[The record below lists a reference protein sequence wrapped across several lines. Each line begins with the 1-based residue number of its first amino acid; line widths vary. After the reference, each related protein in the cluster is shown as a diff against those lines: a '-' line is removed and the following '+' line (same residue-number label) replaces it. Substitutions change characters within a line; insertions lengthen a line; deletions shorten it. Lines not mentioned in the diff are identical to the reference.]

1 MAAGVS
7 VVICCYNSADRLPR
21 TLTHLAAQRVSEKL
35 PWEVIVIDNAS
46 QDKTGEVALKIW
58 DGVGTAPIRVI
69 EEPRSGQAFARN
81 RGLAEAEYDFVS
93 FVDDD
98 NWVSPDWIELVW
110 QVMKSH
116 PQVGACGGFS
126 EAVCEVEA
134 PTWFEQHKAS
144 YAIGPENIQPGD
156 VTNSPGWLWGA
167 GLTIRKSA
175 WQQLVFKGFFP
186 QLQGRQP
193 GKLSC
198 GDDSELCFALRLAG
212 WSLWYEP
219 RLRFQHFLQAPRLK
233 WAYLRR
239 LHRAFGAASVSHDPY
254 LFVLNNLPARSNG
267 TPLWAT
273 ELLAVMKRIYWN
285 KHSLLPWLFSRRKFE
300 TLQIDCDLGRFFE
313 LLQRRTR
320 YDLAIREIQ
329 KAGWR
334 CTR

>member
-1 MAAGVS
+1 MAEGVS
-7 VVICCYNSADRLPR
+7 VVICCYNSAERLPR

-46 QDKTGEVALKIW
+46 QDKTDEVALKIW
-58 DGVGTAPIRVI
+58 DGIGTAPIRVV

-81 RGLAEAEYDFVS
+81 RGMAEAEYDFVS

-98 NWVSPDWIELVW
+98 NWVSPDWVELVW
-110 QVMKSH
+110 QIMKSN

-126 EAVCEVEA
+126 EAVCEVEP
-134 PTWFEQHKAS
+134 PTWFEHYKTS
-144 YAIGPENIQPGD
+144 YAIGPENIKPGD

-175 WQQLVFKGFFP
+175 WQQLVFKGFSP
-186 QLQGRQP
+186 LLQGRQRA
-193 GKLSC
+193 KLSS

-212 WSLWYEP
+212 WRLWYDP
-219 RLRFQHFLQAPRLK
+219 RLRFQHFLTAPRFK

-239 LHRAFGAASVSHDPY
+239 LHRAFGAASVAHDPY
-254 LFVLNNLPARSNG
+254 LFVLENLQAQSNAMPVWG
-267 TPLWAT
+267 N
-273 ELLAVMKRIYWN
+273 EIMAVLKSIYW
-285 KHSLLPWLFSRRKFE
+285 KKRSIPSWLFSRRKVE
-300 TLQIDCDLGRFFE
+300 TLQIDGDLGRLLE

-320 YDLAIREIQ
+320 YDLTIREIQ

-334 CTR
+334 CAR